1 MTTRHY
7 KCTAC
12 QHEFEAWQDINDE
25 PVKHCSF
32 CEHEQVI
39 ETTEEKEC

>member
-12 QHEFEAWQDINDE
+12 QHEFEARQDINDE
-25 PVKHCSF
+25 PVKHYSF

-39 ETTEEKEC
+39 ETTEEKE